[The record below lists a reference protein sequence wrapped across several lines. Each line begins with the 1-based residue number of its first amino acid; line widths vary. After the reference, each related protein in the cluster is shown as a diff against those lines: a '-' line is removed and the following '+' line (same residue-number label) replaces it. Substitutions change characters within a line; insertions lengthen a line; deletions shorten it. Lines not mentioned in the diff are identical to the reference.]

1 MRGEVISVGN
11 EILLGDIA
19 NSNARWISEQLARAG
34 VEVRHQQVVGDDVA
48 AIADAFRL
56 ALSRA
61 DVVISTGGL
70 GPTGDDITREGLAEA
85 VGVKLERRAEIEDFL
100 RERFRRMGREMP
112 ESNLRQADVPEGARY
127 VLPERGTAPGL
138 MLEVE
143 GGKRVCV
150 VPGVPAE
157 MREMMEGAL
166 LPELARL
173 TGGRT
178 IMSRTLRSVG
188 VAEAKVWELLQ
199 DLFEELDNPTMAF
212 LPAEGEVRVRLTA
225 TAGSVEEAERLIAP
239 VAEKVR
245 RRLGDAVFGEDEDSL
260 EEVVGR
266 LLGDR
271 GLWLACAESLTGGE
285 LSARITGVPDAS
297 KHFAGSAVCYSPEAK
312 RDVLGVSKE
321 TIDGPGTV
329 SEECAREMARGARR
343 LFGTDVAVS
352 LTGVAGPEP
361 LEGKQPGTLW
371 IGLATADAEEA
382 ITLNVPGDRA
392 QVRRWAEQA
401 ALNLLRRYLLRTKP

>member
-11 EILLGDIA
+11 ELLLGDIA
-19 NSNARWISEQLARAG
+19 NSNARWMSEKLAEAG
-34 VEVRHQQVVGDDVA
+34 VEVRHQQVVGDDVSS
-48 AIADAFRL
+48 IADAFRL

-85 VGVKLERRAEIEDFL
+85 VGAKLERRAEIENFL
-100 RERFRRMGREMP
+100 RERFKRMGREMP

-138 MLEVE
+138 ALEVN
-143 GGKRVCV
+143 GAKRVYV

-157 MREMMEGAL
+157 MQEMMEGTV
-166 LPELARL
+166 LPELIAL

-178 IMSRTLRSVG
+178 IVSRTLRSVG
-188 VAEAKVWELLQ
+188 VAEAKVGELLH
-199 DLFEELDNPTMAF
+199 DLFEQFENPTMAF

-225 TAGSVEEAERLIAP
+225 TAGSAEGAESLVAP
-239 VAEKVR
+239 VAEEVR
-245 RRLGDAVFGEDEDSL
+245 RRLGDAVFGEDEESL

-266 LLGDR
+266 LLADR
-271 GLWLACAESLTGGE
+271 KLWLACAESLTGGE
-285 LSARITGVPDAS
+285 LAARITSVKDAS

-312 RDVLGVSKE
+312 RDVLGVSAE
-321 TIDGPGTV
+321 TIEGKGTV

-343 LFGTDVAVS
+343 LFEADVAVS

-361 LEGKQPGTLW
+361 LEGKPPGTLW
-371 IGLATADAEEA
+371 IALATADAEEA
-382 ITLNVPGDRA
+382 FTLNVPGDRA

-401 ALNLLRRYLLRTKP
+401 AFNLLRRYLLRTKR

>member
-1 MRGEVISVGN
+1 MRGEVIGIGN

-19 NSNARWISEQLARAG
+19 NSNARWICERLAVVG
-34 VEVRHQQVVGDDVA
+34 VEVRHQQVVGDEIGS
-48 AIADAFRL
+48 IADAIRL

-61 DVVISTGGL
+61 DVVISTGGM

-85 VGVKLERRAEIEDFL
+85 LGTNLARHSEIEEFL

-138 MLEVE
+138 ILEVE
-143 GGKRVCV
+143 GGKRLYV

-157 MREMMEGAL
+157 MQEMMEGAV
-166 LPELARL
+166 LPEVALL

-178 IMSRTLRSVG
+178 IVSRTLKSVG
-188 VAEAKVWELLQ
+188 VAEAKVGELLQ
-199 DLFEELDNPTMAF
+199 DLFEKLANPTMAF
-212 LPAEGEVRVRLTA
+212 LPAEGEVRIRLTA
-225 TAGSVEEAERLIAP
+225 TANSAEEAERLIAP
-239 VAEKVR
+239 VAEEVR
-245 RRLGDAVFGEDEDSL
+245 RRLGDAVFGENEETL
-260 EEVVGR
+260 EKTVGA
-266 LLGDR
+266 LLAEQK
-271 GLWLACAESLTGGE
+271 LWLASAESLTGGG
-285 LSARITGVPDAS
+285 LAARITSVPDAS
-297 KHFAGSAVCYSPEAK
+297 KHFAGSAVCYSPDAK
-312 RDVLGVSKE
+312 RQVLGVSQG

-343 LFGTDVAVS
+343 LFRADVAVS

-361 LEGKQPGTLW
+361 LEGKLPGTLW
-371 IGLATADAEEA
+371 IGLATEDADEA
-382 ITLNVPGDRA
+382 ITLVVPGDRA

-401 ALNLLRRYLLRTKP
+401 ALNLLRRYLLAAKH

>member
-1 MRGEVISVGN
+1 MRGEVIGIGN

-19 NSNARWISEQLARAG
+19 NSNARWISERLAVVG
-34 VEVRHQQVVGDDVA
+34 VEVRHQQVVGDEIGS
-48 AIADAFRL
+48 IADAFRL

-85 VGVKLERRAEIEDFL
+85 LGTKLARHSEIEEFL

-138 MLEVE
+138 ILEVE
-143 GGKRVCV
+143 GGKRLYV

-157 MREMMEGAL
+157 MQEMMEGAV
-166 LPELARL
+166 LPEVALL

-178 IMSRTLRSVG
+178 IVSRTLKSVG
-188 VAEAKVWELLQ
+188 VAEAKVGELLQ
-199 DLFEELDNPTMAF
+199 DLFEKLANPTMAF
-212 LPAEGEVRVRLTA
+212 LPAEGEVRIRLTA
-225 TAGSVEEAERLIAP
+225 TANSAEEAERLIAP
-239 VAEKVR
+239 EAEEVR
-245 RRLGDAVFGEDEDSL
+245 RRLGDAVFGENEETL
-260 EEVVGR
+260 EKVVGAR
-266 LLGDR
+266 LAEQK
-271 GLWLACAESLTGGE
+271 LWLASAESLTGGG
-285 LSARITGVPDAS
+285 LAARITSVPEAS
-297 KHFAGSAVCYSPEAK
+297 KHFAGSVVCYSPDAK
-312 RDVLGVSKE
+312 RQVLGVSQA

-343 LFGTDVAVS
+343 LFGADVAVS

-361 LEGKQPGTLW
+361 LEGKPPGTLW
-371 IGLATADAEEA
+371 IGLATEDAEEA
-382 ITLNVPGDRA
+382 ITLVVPGDRA

-401 ALNLLRRYLLRTKP
+401 ALNLLRRYLLETKR

>member
-1 MRGEVISVGN
+1 MRGEVIGIGN

-19 NSNARWISEQLARAG
+19 NSNARWICERLAVVG
-34 VEVRHQQVVGDDVA
+34 VEVRHQQVVGDEIGS
-48 AIADAFRL
+48 IADAFRL

-85 VGVKLERRAEIEDFL
+85 LGTKLARHPEIEEFL

-138 MLEVE
+138 LLEVE
-143 GGKRVCV
+143 GGKRVYV

-157 MREMMEGAL
+157 MQEMMEGAV
-166 LPELARL
+166 LPEIAIL

-178 IMSRTLRSVG
+178 IVSRTLKSVG
-188 VAEAKVWELLQ
+188 VAEAKVGEMLQ
-199 DLFEELDNPTMAF
+199 DLFEKLANPTMAF

-225 TAGSVEEAERLIAP
+225 VANSAEEAERLIAP
-239 VAEKVR
+239 VAAEVR
-245 RRLGDAVFGEDEDSL
+245 RRLGDAVFGENEETL
-260 EEVVGR
+260 EEVVGA
-266 LLGDR
+266 LLAEQE
-271 GLWLACAESLTGGE
+271 LLLASAESLTGGG
-285 LSARITGVPDAS
+285 LAARITSVPDAS
-297 KHFAGSAVCYSPEAK
+297 KHFAGSAVCYSPDAK
-312 RDVLGVSKE
+312 RQVLGVSE
-321 TIDGPGTV
+321 ATIDGPGTV
-329 SEECAREMARGARR
+329 SEECAHEMARGARQ
-343 LFGTDVAVS
+343 LFGADVAVS

-361 LEGKQPGTLW
+361 SEGKPPGTLW
-371 IGLATADAEEA
+371 IGLATEDAEEA
-382 ITLNVPGDRA
+382 TTLVVPGDRA

-401 ALNLLRRYLLRTKP
+401 ALNLLRRFLLDTKR

>member
-1 MRGEVISVGN
+1 MRGEVIGIGN

-19 NSNARWISEQLARAG
+19 NSNAGWICERLAVVG
-34 VEVRHQQVVGDDVA
+34 VEVRHQQVVGDEIGS
-48 AIADAFRL
+48 IADAFRL

-85 VGVKLERRAEIEDFL
+85 LGTKLGRHPEIEEFL

-138 MLEVE
+138 LLEVE
-143 GGKRVCV
+143 GGKRVYV

-157 MREMMEGAL
+157 MQEMMEGAV
-166 LPELARL
+166 LPEIAIL

-178 IMSRTLRSVG
+178 IVSRTLKSVG
-188 VAEAKVWELLQ
+188 VAEAKVGEMLQ
-199 DLFEELDNPTMAF
+199 DLFEKLANPTMAF

-225 TAGSVEEAERLIAP
+225 VANSAEEAERLIAP
-239 VAEKVR
+239 VAAEVR
-245 RRLGDAVFGEDEDSL
+245 RRLGDAVFGENEETL
-260 EEVVGR
+260 EEVVGA
-266 LLGDR
+266 LLAEQE
-271 GLWLACAESLTGGE
+271 LLLASAESLTGGG
-285 LSARITGVPDAS
+285 LAARITSVPDAS
-297 KHFAGSAVCYSPEAK
+297 KHFAGSAVCYSPDAK
-312 RDVLGVSKE
+312 RQVLGVSE
-321 TIDGPGTV
+321 ATIDGPGTV
-329 SEECAREMARGARR
+329 SEECAHEMARGARQ
-343 LFGTDVAVS
+343 LFGADVAVS

-361 LEGKQPGTLW
+361 SEGKPPGTLW
-371 IGLATADAEEA
+371 IGLATEDAEEA
-382 ITLNVPGDRA
+382 TTLVVPGDRA

-401 ALNLLRRYLLRTKP
+401 ALNLLRRFLLDTKR

>member
-48 AIADAFRL
+48 SIADAFRL

-143 GGKRVCV
+143 GGKHVYV

-157 MREMMEGAL
+157 MREMMEGAI

-178 IMSRTLRSVG
+178 IVSRTLRSVG
-188 VAEAKVWELLQ
+188 LAEAKVGELLL

-225 TAGSVEEAERLIAP
+225 TAGSVEEAERVIAP
-239 VAEKVR
+239 IAEEVR

-266 LLGDR
+266 LLVDGR
-271 GLWLACAESLTGGE
+271 LWLACAESLTGGE
-285 LSARITGVPDAS
+285 LSARITAVPDAS

-312 RDVLGVSKE
+312 RDVLGVSAE
-321 TIDGPGTV
+321 TIEGPGTV
-329 SEECAREMARGARR
+329 SEECAREMARGVRR

-371 IGLATADAEEA
+371 IGLATADDEEA

>member
-352 LTGVAGPEP
+352 LTGVAGPEH

-401 ALNLLRRYLLRTKP
+401 ALNLLRRYLLRTKR

>member
-1 MRGEVISVGN
+1 MRGEVIGIGN

-19 NSNARWISEQLARAG
+19 NSNARWICERLAVVG
-34 VEVRHQQVVGDDVA
+34 VEVRHQQVVGDEIGS
-48 AIADAFRL
+48 IADAFRL

-85 VGVKLERRAEIEDFL
+85 LGTKLGRHPEIEEFL

-138 MLEVE
+138 LLEVE
-143 GGKRVCV
+143 GGKRVYV

-157 MREMMEGAL
+157 MQEMMEGAV
-166 LPELARL
+166 LPEIAIL

-178 IMSRTLRSVG
+178 IVSRTLKSVG
-188 VAEAKVWELLQ
+188 VAEAKVGEMLQ
-199 DLFEELDNPTMAF
+199 DLFEKLANPTMAF

-225 TAGSVEEAERLIAP
+225 VANSAEEAERLIAP
-239 VAEKVR
+239 VAAEVR
-245 RRLGDAVFGEDEDSL
+245 RRLGDAVFGENEETL
-260 EEVVGR
+260 EEVVGA
-266 LLGDR
+266 LLAEQE
-271 GLWLACAESLTGGE
+271 LLLASAESLTGGG
-285 LSARITGVPDAS
+285 LAARITSVPDAS
-297 KHFAGSAVCYSPEAK
+297 KHFAGSAVCYSPDAK
-312 RDVLGVSKE
+312 RQVLGVSE
-321 TIDGPGTV
+321 ATIDGPGTV
-329 SEECAREMARGARR
+329 SEECAHEMARGARQ
-343 LFGTDVAVS
+343 LFGADVAVS

-361 LEGKQPGTLW
+361 SEGKPPGTLW
-371 IGLATADAEEA
+371 IGLATEDAEEA
-382 ITLNVPGDRA
+382 TTLVVPGDRA

-401 ALNLLRRYLLRTKP
+401 ALNLLRRFLLDTKR